1 MCTDHFVLRHGV
13 VGADLLEVLVTLLGG
28 DGAVPGLVLGPA
40 VLPHH
45 LALLALLLPVV
56 VRHCAVPGRRKKIE
70 QNIFEVQIILE
81 VKKLQQL
88 AMPPLKK
95 HQNIF
100 CTITKY
106 FYRTS

>member
-56 VRHCAVPGRRKKIE
+56 VRHRAVPGKMKKIE
-70 QNIFEVQIILE
+70 QNIFEFQILLE

>member
-28 DGAVPGLVLGPA
+28 DGPVPGLVLGPA

-56 VRHCAVPGRRKKIE
+56 VRHRAVPGKMKK
-70 QNIFEVQIILE
+70 NR
-81 VKKLQQL
+81 
-88 AMPPLKK
+88 
-95 HQNIF
+95 
-100 CTITKY
+100 TKY
-106 FYRTS
+106 FQGSNNT